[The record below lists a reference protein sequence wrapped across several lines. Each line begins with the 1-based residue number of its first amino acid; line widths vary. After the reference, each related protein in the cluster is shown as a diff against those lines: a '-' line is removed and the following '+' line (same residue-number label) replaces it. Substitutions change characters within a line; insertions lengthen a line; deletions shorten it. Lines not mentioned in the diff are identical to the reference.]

1 MMADPDNFPQLF
13 GGVFPP
19 ENLTNFGVAYG
30 PLGDDLIGSLRLDEV
45 TQAEI
50 LAAIYANSAFGRGGI
65 EKTVTVRVA
74 GEPVD
79 GAAVWVTLD
88 PEGSQ
93 TIAGTLY
100 TNIYGQV
107 KFMLE
112 PGNYYVWTQRGDDN
126 FNNPTPLEVT
136 A

>member
-1 MMADPDNFPQLF
+1 MPDATTFAELF
-13 GGVFPP
+13 GGVFPA
-19 ENLTNFGVAYG
+19 EAQVEEAVVYG
-30 PLGDDLIGSLRLDEV
+30 PLGNDLIGTLRSETASQV
-45 TQAEI
+45 EI
-50 LAAIYANSAFGRGGI
+50 LEAIYANSAFGRGGI

-88 PEGSQ
+88 SEGSQ

-126 FNNPTPLEVT
+126 FNNPTLLEVT

>member
-1 MMADPDNFPQLF
+1 MPDATTFAELF
-13 GGVFPP
+13 GGVFPT
-19 ENLTNFGVAYG
+19 EAQVEEAVVYG
-30 PLGDDLIGSLRLDEV
+30 PLGNDLIGTLRSETASQV
-45 TQAEI
+45 EI
-50 LAAIYANSAFGRGGI
+50 LEAIYANSAFGRGGI

-88 PEGSQ
+88 SEGSQ

-126 FNNPTPLEVT
+126 FNNPTLLEVT